1 MSEKSENLRSL
12 KVESVLPVKTVGIEC
27 LKESNPEKMSPHR
40 YLFKWFARRP
50 TAATR
55 LAVLASVLPEKIS
68 NDTLLELMQIGPDR
82 PEQVDGSISDYV
94 IKRWATK
101 DSRDGRVSDHFG
113 YPIPHSQ
120 SPTIDEMDA
129 LHSELRD
136 CWDGELPTV
145 LDPTAGGGTIP
156 LESLRYGLPTVANE
170 LNPVAWLLNKVIL
183 DHAKNVGSIEKEISE
198 WSNQMQEN
206 ASGALTDYY
215 PAATEGQ
222 TPNHYL
228 CTYSVKCS
236 SCGYR
241 IPLANRWW
249 FKKKSANEGHA
260 IRPHTHEDR
269 VEYEHVEFPSDVD
282 KSEFNPDK
290 GVVESGDAECLNC
303 GVITERETIKQ
314 RLTDREFEYEV
325 CGVQYV
331 ESRTGKSGYRGGNQA
346 DKEAVERAQ
355 EKIESDLDLRTLLAI
370 DRDAGD
376 QSSLRVSDSIAY
388 GMEEWRDIY
397 SPRQLLSHAT
407 YLDAFE
413 QVKGQVMGKY
423 PASKA
428 ETILTILALSAVK
441 LIERNSKLEPIDI
454 RRGSPANMLGS
465 NNFGFQW
472 AFGESNIT
480 VGSYSFE
487 SSLNVVL
494 GNYEQLTKHLENVKE
509 TPVTVLNGD
518 AANMDLEE
526 GSVDAVVMDPPYG
539 DNVKYADLSDSLYV
553 WIREYLGDI
562 YSDEFRPPLTD
573 KTNEAIENPSRV
585 QNNNNSNLSKD
596 ELARQKYEIKMSD
609 IFSEVYDAMAPAGVL
624 TIYFTEKET
633 SAWDSLTMSLI
644 NSGFAV
650 TATHTITSEMPQR
663 IGVQQVASADSTL
676 LLTCRKPHQSQE
688 LEERSPTLWSDIK
701 QDTRRVAQE
710 KANELLDSGL
720 NLTKTDTIISAFG
733 PTLRVFTESYP
744 VVDKYDERVRPREA
758 LEEARTAVT
767 KVLVE
772 RELSDDLEGVDSLS
786 AWYIL
791 SWLVYGRNSI
801 PYDEA
806 NQLGLGVGVHI
817 DNIKRDTKIW
827 GKSKDTLLLKG
838 QDYRVQDYT
847 ALESGNKRRKRAYPI
862 DPREQAFS
870 HTIDTVHAA
879 LNVLETKGSD
889 FAWNWLKER
898 SLQNDSSFKTTIEAL
913 LQVLPEN
920 NEDYKSLINL
930 ASGQTGEL
938 LDIDIRSIEETEVSQ
953 ESRTT
958 LQDFE

>member
-1 MSEKSENLRSL
+1 MSEKSEELRSL

-55 LAVLASVLPEKIS
+55 LAVLASVLPEDIS
-68 NDTLLELMQIGPDR
+68 NDELLELMQIGPER
-82 PEQVDGSISDYV
+82 PEQIEGSISDYV
-94 IKRWATK
+94 LQRWATK
-101 DSRDGRVSDHFG
+101 DSRDGNVSDHFG

-120 SPTIDEMDA
+120 SPSTDELA
-129 LHSELRD
+129 TLHSKLRD
-136 CWDGELPTV
+136 CWEGELPTV

-156 LESLRYGLPTVANE
+156 LESLRYGLPTISNE

-183 DHAKNVGSIEKEISE
+183 DHAKNVGSIEKEISK
-198 WSNQMQEN
+198 WSDQMQEY
-206 ASGALTDYY
+206 ASRELADYY
-215 PAATEGQ
+215 PESREGQ
-222 TPNHYL
+222 SPNHYL
-228 CTYSVKCS
+228 CTYSIECS

-260 IRPHTHEDR
+260 IRPHAHEER
-269 VEYEHVEFPSDVD
+269 IEYEHVELPSNID
-282 KSEFNPDK
+282 KSEFNPDE

-314 RLTDREFEYEV
+314 LLTDREFEYEV
-325 CGVQYV
+325 CGVQYK
-331 ESRTGKSGYRGGNQA
+331 EDRTRKSGYRGGNQA
-346 DKEAVERAQ
+346 DKEAVEKAR

-376 QSSLRVSDSIAY
+376 RSSLRVSDSIAY

-407 YLDAFE
+407 YLEAFE
-413 QVKGQVMGKY
+413 AIKEQVIEEHSE
-423 PASKA
+423 ARA
-428 ETILTILALSAVK
+428 EAILTLLALSAVK

-487 SSLNVVL
+487 SSLDVVL
-494 GNYEQLTKHLENVKE
+494 SNYEKLTEHLENVGD

-518 AANMDLEE
+518 AADMDIEE
-526 GSVDAVVMDPPYG
+526 GTVDAVVMDPPYG
-539 DNVKYADLSDSLYV
+539 DNIKYADLSDSLYV
-553 WIREYLGDI
+553 WLREYLSDI
-562 YSDEFRPPLTD
+562 YSNEFQSPLTD
-573 KTNEAIENPSRV
+573 KTNEAIENPSRI
-585 QNNNNSNLSKD
+585 QDSKDSNLSRD
-596 ELARQKYEIKMSD
+596 ELSRQKYEDKMSD
-609 IFSEVYDAMAPAGVL
+609 IFSEVHEAMAPGGVL

-676 LLTCRKPHQSQE
+676 LLTCRKPRRPGDIG
-688 LEERSPTLWSDIK
+688 ERTPTLWSDIK
-701 QDTRRVAQE
+701 QETRRVAQE
-710 KANELLDSGL
+710 KATELLDSGL

-744 VVDKYDERVRPREA
+744 VVDKHDEPVRPREA

-772 RELSDDLEGVDSLS
+772 RELSDDLEGVDALS
-786 AWYIL
+786 TWYIL
-791 SWLVYGRNSI
+791 SWLVYGRDSI

-806 NQLGLGVGVHI
+806 NQLGLGVGVQI
-817 DNIKRDTKIW
+817 DDVKRDTKIW

-838 QDYRVQDYT
+838 QDYRVQDYS
-847 ALESGNKRRKRAYPI
+847 ALEAGEKRRKRAYPI
-862 DPREQAFS
+862 DPRDQAFS

-879 LNVLETKGSD
+879 LNVLEMKGSD
-889 FAWNWLKER
+889 FTWNWLKER
-898 SLQNDSSFKTTIEAL
+898 NLQNDSSFKTTVESL
-913 LQVLPEN
+913 LQVLPEKN
-920 NEDYKSLINL
+920 DDYDSLVNL

-938 LDIDIRSIEETEVSQ
+938 LDLDIKSIEDAELSQ
-953 ESRTT
+953 KTRTT
-958 LQDFE
+958 LQDFD

>member
-1 MSEKSENLRSL
+1 MSDQSEKLRSL

-50 TAATR
+50 TTATR
-55 LAVLASVLPEKIS
+55 LAVLASVLPENVS
-68 NDTLLELMQIGPDR
+68 NDELLQLMQIGPER
-82 PEQVDGSISDYV
+82 PEQIEGNISEYV
-94 IKRWATK
+94 LQRWATK
-101 DSRDGRVSDHFG
+101 DSRDGNVSDHFG

-120 SPTIDEMDA
+120 SPDTDELA
-129 LHSELRD
+129 TLHSKLRD
-136 CWDGELPTV
+136 CWEGELPTV

-156 LESLRYGLPTVANE
+156 LESLRYGLPTISNE

-183 DHAKNVGSIEKEISE
+183 DHAKNVGSIEEEIAE
-198 WSNQMQEN
+198 WSEQMQEY
-206 ASGALTDYY
+206 ASRELADYY
-215 PAATEGQ
+215 PEASEGQ

-228 CTYSVKCS
+228 CTYSIECS

-260 IRPHTHEDR
+260 IRPHAYEEKI
-269 VEYEHVEFPSDVD
+269 EYEHVKYPSDID
-282 KSEFNPDK
+282 RSEFNPDE

-303 GVITERETIKQ
+303 GVITEREIIKQ

-325 CGVQYV
+325 CGVQYKEV
-331 ESRTGKSGYRGGNQA
+331 RTGKSGYRGGNQA
-346 DKEAVERAQ
+346 DKEAVEQAR

-376 QSSLRVSDSIAY
+376 RSSLRVSDSIAY

-407 YLDAFE
+407 YLEAFDKI
-413 QVKGQVMGKY
+413 KGQVVEEYKK
-423 PASKA
+423 SRA
-428 ETILTILALSAVK
+428 EAILTLLALSAVK

-472 AFGESNIT
+472 SFGESNIT

-487 SSLNVVL
+487 SSLDVVL
-494 GNYEQLTKHLENVKE
+494 NNYEKLTKHVENVGD

-518 AANMDLEE
+518 AADMNIEE
-526 GSVDAVVMDPPYG
+526 GTVDAVVMDPPYG
-539 DNVKYADLSDSLYV
+539 DNIKYADLSDSLYV
-553 WIREYLGDI
+553 WLREYLGDI
-562 YSDEFRPPLTD
+562 YSSEFQSPLTD
-573 KTNEAIENPSRV
+573 KANEAIENPSRV
-585 QNNNNSNLSKD
+585 QNNEDSNLSKD
-596 ELARQKYEIKMSD
+596 ELSRQKYEDKMSD
-609 IFSEVYDAMAPAGVL
+609 IFSEVYEAMAPGGVL

-676 LLTCRKPHQSQE
+676 LLTCRKPSRPDGIGEQT
-688 LEERSPTLWSDIK
+688 PTLWSDIK
-701 QDTRRVAQE
+701 QETRRVAQE
-710 KANELLDSGL
+710 KATELLDSGL

-744 VVDKYDERVRPREA
+744 VVDKHDERVRPREA

-772 RELSDDLEGVDSLS
+772 RELSDDLEGVDALS
-786 AWYIL
+786 TWYIL
-791 SWLVYGRNSI
+791 SWLVYGRDSI

-806 NQLGLGVGVHI
+806 NQLGLGVGVQI
-817 DNIKRDTKIW
+817 DDIKRNTKIW
-827 GKSKDTLLLKG
+827 GKSKDTLLLKN
-838 QDYRVQDYT
+838 QDYRVQDYSE
-847 ALESGNKRRKRAYPI
+847 LEAGEKRRTRAYPI
-862 DPREQAFS
+862 DPRDKGFS

-879 LNVLETKGSD
+879 LNILETKGSD
-889 FAWNWLKER
+889 FTWSWLKER
-898 SLQNDSSFKTTIEAL
+898 NLQNDSSFKTTVESL
-913 LQVLPEN
+913 LRVLPEKHD
-920 NEDYKSLINL
+920 DYGSLINL
-930 ASGQTGEL
+930 ASGQTGDL
-938 LDIDIRSIEETEVSQ
+938 LDIDIKSIENLDISE

-958 LQDFE
+958 LQDFD